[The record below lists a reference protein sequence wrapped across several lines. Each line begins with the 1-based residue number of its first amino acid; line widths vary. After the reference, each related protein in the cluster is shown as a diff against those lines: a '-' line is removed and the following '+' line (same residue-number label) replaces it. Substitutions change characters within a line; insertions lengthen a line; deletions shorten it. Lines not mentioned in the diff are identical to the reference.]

1 MDTGQHTDYRQVL
14 RQFYA
19 DLKELR
25 KSANSPSTRKIA
37 GDINR
42 SKTVIGDLFS
52 GRGIPPEPAVRDII
66 EYLGGDWR
74 EWEQRV
80 REARQAEARAR
91 TEERSPRPDHPWL
104 RHLAI
109 ASVSAVLVAG
119 VSQLINA
126 ALEPKTTAQAPSLA
140 RMPIVGRQ
148 HCAVVIVDSAPV
160 YHLPDPQAGILREKT
175 RQQLI
180 TYDDKYPDKWAN
192 GVLFRAVRT
201 PNDRPQYHWMMADH
215 LKVTAC
221 AS

>member
-1 MDTGQHTDYRQVL
+1 METGQWYDYRHVL

-19 DLKELR
+19 DLEELR
-25 KSANSPSTRKIA
+25 KSANSPSVRKIA
-37 GDINR
+37 ADINR

-52 GRGIPPEPAVRDII
+52 GRSIPPEPAVRDII
-66 EYLGGDWR
+66 EYLGGGWG

-91 TEERSPRPDHPWL
+91 AEERSPRPDRPWL
-104 RHLAI
+104 RHLVI
-109 ASVSAVLVAG
+109 TSVSAVLAAG
-119 VSQLINA
+119 VGQLVGA
-126 ALEPKTTAQAPSLA
+126 ALEPKTTTQAPNPA
-140 RMPIVGRQ
+140 QMPIVGRQ

-180 TYDDKYPDKWAN
+180 TYDDKYSDKWVN